1 MVRHII
7 TWKLKDSFSEEEKQQ
22 VKAGIKEGLE
32 GLQGQIPG
40 LLEIHVYTEGLA
52 SSTADLMLDS
62 SFTDEAAYK
71 GYKTHP
77 AHVAVADSKVRP
89 NVETRL
95 CMDFE
100 V

>member
-7 TWKLKDSFSEEEKQQ
+7 TWKLKDEFTDEEKQQ
-22 VKAGIKEGLE
+22 VKADIKEGLE
-32 GLQGQIPG
+32 GLLGQIPG
-40 LLEIHVYTEGLA
+40 LTEIHVYTDGLA

-62 SFTDEAAYK
+62 SFTDEASYK
-71 GYKTHP
+71 AYKTHP

-89 NVETRL
+89 NVAVRM